1 MSSAS
6 LRNFPCG
13 QRSGK
18 CRSYSGAMGLLA
30 ALSSSQAVYC
40 FLKTLIIP
48 FLVTTSFSFFVFE
61 IPSLSPSIF
70 SSMNFSSLLQ
80 GHITGLTGVMEFRED
95 SSNPYV
101 QFEILGTT
109 YSETFGKDMRKVSL
123 RAPTSLSC
131 CRGATGSVFRAGV
144 NHRKHALSPSLSDDA
159 AIMLVF
165 MGHSV
170 EKAQR
175 VFQPG
180 SSANAVSE
188 YSRALALPGPAA

>member
-1 MSSAS
+1 
-6 LRNFPCG
+6 
-13 QRSGK
+13 
-18 CRSYSGAMGLLA
+18 
-30 ALSSSQAVYC
+30 
-40 FLKTLIIP
+40 
-48 FLVTTSFSFFVFE
+48 
-61 IPSLSPSIF
+61 
-70 SSMNFSSLLQ
+70 
-80 GHITGLTGVMEFRED
+80 MEFRED

-123 RAPTSLSC
+123 RAPTSLSG
-131 CRGATGSVFRAGV
+131 CRGATGSVFRVGV
-144 NHRKHALSPSLSDDA
+144 NHRKHPLSPSLSDDA

-188 YSRALALPGPAA
+188 YSRAPGTAWSCCLTLDSQPSRRRLRLEGTLCFPRVAEISPTAGAGVTVAEAGVQGYSQCPPDLRVRQSHEQKNEP